1 MTKRLFVL
9 LISLTIFSASS
20 LFADWVVPASSLPQ
34 KARSFIQ
41 QVYPG
46 VQIWKVERDDG
57 KFEVSLSNG
66 SKIDF
71 MSNGE
76 WVNIDGEYN
85 PVPMN
90 VLPPAVAN
98 TIKKTYPQAMVVDVE
113 KEWGNFKIKLN
124 NMMELYVSSNGQLM
138 GQQFDD

>member
-1 MTKRLFVL
+1 M
-9 LISLTIFSASS
+9 
-20 LFADWVVPASSLPQ
+20 P
-34 KARSFIQ
+34 
-41 QVYPG
+41 
-46 VQIWKVERDDG
+46 
-57 KFEVSLSNG
+57 
-66 SKIDF
+66 
-71 MSNGE
+71 NGE